1 MPTQYIQGIYKHTLE
16 SDSSASPEPPVGS
29 VWDRIRG
36 EGSDTLAD
44 VILGGSKMLADSFR
58 GIDSASGSVPGGPV

>member
-1 MPTQYIQGIYKHTLE
+1 MIISHAYTVYKVYKHTLE

-29 VWDRIRG
+29 GWDRIRG

-44 VILGGSKMLADSFR
+44 VIRGG
-58 GIDSASGSVPGGPV
+58 IENASRFIPGDRFC